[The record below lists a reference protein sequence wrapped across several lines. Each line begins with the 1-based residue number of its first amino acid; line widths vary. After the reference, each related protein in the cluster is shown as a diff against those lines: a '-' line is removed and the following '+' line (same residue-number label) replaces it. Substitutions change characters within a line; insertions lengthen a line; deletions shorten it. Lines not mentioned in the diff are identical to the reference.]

1 MHQPQN
7 PTGEI
12 IWHFSPTGPS
22 RIDRQVS
29 VLRAAQKV
37 VAADPDWIACRI
49 EGQGRGWVFLNLAN
63 VQSYTLGRIIID
75 TSNVY
80 RSKKRAQRQPG
91 QWVGAGPGF
100 RRKIVDDHRDIVPDR
115 AELLA
120 SCCYGPPNELYAKQV
135 AYHSRDAGCSRCKP
149 RGGPSGMARGRQ
161 ATCRSDQGRSTA
173 GR

>member
-1 MHQPQN
+1 MRSIPASLAPVPCLADRASCRLTRAPAAEPYWRDHLAFLSDRA
-7 PTGEI
+7 I
-12 IWHFSPTGPS
+12 AH
-22 RIDRQVS
+22 RQVS

-49 EGQGRGWVFLNLAN
+49 EGPGRGWVFLNLAN

-115 AELLA
+115 AELLG
-120 SCCYGPPNELYAKQV
+120 SCCYGPSQRALCETGLLS
-135 AYHSRDAGCSRCKP
+135 HC
-149 RGGPSGMARGRQ
+149 MA
-161 ATCRSDQGRSTA
+161 
-173 GR
+173 